1 MKKKQRILDYIR
13 ENIRATAKEIA
24 EALNIPQ
31 TSARARISEARKEG
45 YGITKEFGYE
55 IFEEPELRRKIV
67 KTVGYTNGKKQMLY
81 ALTYENNDKNRS
93 KFLIKKIINEFIS
106 THGITTKFGYDQE
119 AFVTEAEF
127 EYKDFEVGIE

>member
-1 MKKKQRILDYIR
+1 MTQKQRILDYIR

-24 EALNIPQ
+24 EALKIPQ

-45 YGITKEFGYE
+45 YGITKETYE
-55 IFEEPELRRKIV
+55 IFEEPDLRRKIV

-93 KFLIKKIINEFIS
+93 KFLIKKIINEFTS
-106 THGITTKFGYDQE
+106 SHGITTKFGYDQE

-127 EYKDFEVGIE
+127 EYKEFEVGTE